1 MEILHEDKIKFL
13 EEMANTLRQDVI
25 AMLVEANSGHPA
37 GALGLADIFSAFYF
51 HVLNHNPRK
60 PNWPARDRLV
70 LSNGHVC
77 PIQYAALARSGY
89 FPVEEL
95 KTLRKV
101 NSRLQGHPYRKTLP
115 GIETSS
121 GPLGEGLSQAIGMAL
136 ASRLDNPEVKLPA
149 SYGAGKKYRVYCIMS
164 DGEQDCGNV
173 WEAVMLA
180 AKYHLSN
187 LTVVLDRNNIQ
198 SDGFTEEILPLEP
211 LRDKYEA
218 FNWHVL
224 EVDGN
229 NIEEFIDAINEAKAI
244 YEKPT
249 VIIAHTTP
257 GKGVDF
263 MEFNF
268 KWHGMAPNKE
278 QAKEALEELKTLKGK
293 IERE

>member
-1 MEILHEDKIKFL
+1 
-13 EEMANTLRQDVI
+13 MAIFVLFNTRLW
-25 AMLVEANSGHPA
+25 
-37 GALGLADIFSAFYF
+37 LAA
-51 HVLNHNPRK
+51 
-60 PNWPARDRLV
+60 
-70 LSNGHVC
+70 
-77 PIQYAALARSGY
+77 GY

-95 KTLRKV
+95 KTLRKLG
-101 NSRLQGHPYRKTLP
+101 SRLQGHPYRKILA

-136 ASRLDNPEVKLPA
+136 AARLDKQ
-149 SYGAGKKYRVYCIMS
+149 KYRIYCLMS

-187 LTVVLDRNNIQ
+187 LTAVIDRNNIQ
-198 SDGFTEEILPLEP
+198 SDGFTEEIMPLES
-211 LRDKYEA
+211 LRDKYES

-229 NIEEFIDAINEAKAI
+229 NIEEFIDAISEAKAI

-249 VIIAHTTP
+249 VIIAHTIA

-263 MEFNF
+263 MEQDYL
-268 KWHGMAPNKE
+268 WHALTPN
-278 QAKEALEELKTLKGK
+278 
-293 IERE
+293 R